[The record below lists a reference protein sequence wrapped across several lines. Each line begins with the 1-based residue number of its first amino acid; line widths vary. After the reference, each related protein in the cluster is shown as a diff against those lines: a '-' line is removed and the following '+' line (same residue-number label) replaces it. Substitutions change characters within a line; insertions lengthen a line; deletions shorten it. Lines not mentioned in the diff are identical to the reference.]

1 MQRFNTLALLHQ
13 LLMCRQIEMTS
24 RANAA
29 CAIPPQNRNGSSG
42 RRRPKLPPFPFRTD
56 FATFHHVSP
65 LSAVDPPPRCV
76 MFQPLWHTNRK
87 RSRTMEHNHSNS
99 RSEQRCTGTSPP
111 RKADMGHL
119 SNSGFSSQFNQV
131 WGEESLRNDFSSSNN
146 SDNNNHQGNNRM
158 SASQGTNSWPARS
171 FGQTDASSSSQVF
184 GRSSNRTGSNASS
197 MLGGVS
203 SSGQANS
210 VESIWGP
217 GSF

>member
-1 MQRFNTLALLHQ
+1 MAGVAQQ
-13 LLMCRQIEMTS
+13 V
-24 RANAA
+24 
-29 CAIPPQNRNGSSG
+29 AIV
-42 RRRPKLPPFPFRTD
+42 PFLTD

-65 LSAVDPPPRCV
+65 LSAVDPSPRCV
-76 MFQPLWHTNRK
+76 MFQPLRHTNSK

-99 RSEQRCTGTSPP
+99 RSEKRCTGTSPP

-158 SASQGTNSWPARS
+158 SASQGTNPWPARP
-171 FGQTDASSSSQVF
+171 FGQTDTSSISQVF

-203 SSGQANS
+203 SSGQGNS

>member
-1 MQRFNTLALLHQ
+1 
-13 LLMCRQIEMTS
+13 MTS
-24 RANAA
+24 REVTA
-29 CAIPPQNRNGSSG
+29 CAILHHNRNGSSG

-146 SDNNNHQGNNRM
+146 SDNNNHQGNNRI
-158 SASQGTNSWPARS
+158 SVSQGTNSWPARS

-184 GRSSNRTGSNASS
+184 GRSSNRAGSNASS
-197 MLGGVS
+197 MLGEVS
-203 SSGQANS
+203 SSGQGNS

>member
-1 MQRFNTLALLHQ
+1 M
-13 LLMCRQIEMTS
+13 
-24 RANAA
+24 
-29 CAIPPQNRNGSSG
+29 G
-42 RRRPKLPPFPFRTD
+42 
-56 FATFHHVSP
+56 
-65 LSAVDPPPRCV
+65 
-76 MFQPLWHTNRK
+76 
-87 RSRTMEHNHSNS
+87 EHNHSNS
-99 RSEQRCTGTSPP
+99 RSEKRCTYTSTSPA
-111 RKADMGHL
+111 RKARMGHL

-131 WGEESLRNDFSSSNN
+131 WGAESLRNDFSSSNN
-146 SDNNNHQGNNRM
+146 SNNNHHQGNNRTL
-158 SASQGTNSWPARS
+158 ASQGTNSWPARP